1 MIFQAIVFPFEAHRT
16 VKPPAQPLC
25 DRLQSGTPS
34 IRQSKPSGSIPKGS
48 SSDPAHQSNGICG
61 SLRIQHRS
69 ILCPAFFVCI
79 VQRKRLHQDLPEW
92 PKNMSSFCLQNL
104 PEYRIIDFKITKANF
119 NHVYHDKIKCMEVLW
134 IRIFKNTWR

>member
-25 DRLQSGTPS
+25 DRLPSGTPAS
-34 IRQSKPSGSIPKGS
+34 DNQTSGSIPKRFF
-48 SSDPAHQSNGICG
+48 DPILRTNQRICG

-92 PKNMSSFCLQNL
+92 QKNMSSFCLQNP